1 MEEKKHRWIEFL
13 GGKNLLFTCTS
24 LLLIGA
30 CIWVLS
36 KISFLFT
43 PFAIILFAILPPA
56 IFAIVLYYMFHP
68 LVHQLE
74 RFLPRIWAVS
84 LLFLAVIALLILG
97 GVLIFPSIQEQLH
110 QLIDEFPTIFSDVQQ
125 LVQNFF
131 AKTPF
136 ADAINQSQS
145 SLNEV
150 WSKVGNFLENYLQNG
165 AQGVGSVF
173 SAVSTTLIT
182 LVTGPIIAFFL
193 LKDNH
198 RFYET
203 SKKIL
208 PPVMRKDANEIAQ
221 IVNQQIGAYLK
232 GQIISSVILG
242 IMYWPFF
249 LLIGLPFS
257 GILAIA
263 AGILCIIPY
272 IGPFVV
278 FLPGLIIALQ
288 VSWMM
293 AIKFLIVWF
302 AVQAVHGHLV
312 VPRVMGDKLQ
322 IHPVTIIFVLLVM
335 AELFG
340 LVGVIFGIPIYC
352 FIKVL
357 VIYLFRLFKRRY
369 NRFYGEKG
377 RYEETEFSKDDYL
390 KE

>member
-1 MEEKKHRWIEFL
+1 MEEKKQRWIEFL
-13 GGKNLLFTCTS
+13 GGKNFIFTCS
-24 LLLIGA
+24 AFLLLGS
-30 CIWVLS
+30 CVWLLS
-36 KISFLFT
+36 KIAFIFT
-43 PFAIILFAILPPA
+43 PLAIILFAILPPA
-56 IFAIVLYYMFHP
+56 IFAIVLYYMFNP
-68 LVHQLE
+68 LVSWCQTY
-74 RFLPRIWAVS
+74 LPRIWAVS
-84 LLFLAVIALLILG
+84 LLFLFVIGLFVLG
-97 GVLIFPSIQEQLH
+97 GVLIFPSVQEQLH
-110 QLIDEFPTIFSDVQQ
+110 QLIEEFPTIFSDVQQ
-125 LVQNFF
+125 LVQSFF

-136 ADAINQSQS
+136 ADAIHQSQS

-150 WSKVGNFLENYLQNG
+150 WSKIGSFLENYLQNG
-165 AQGVGSVF
+165 AKGVGSVF
-173 SAVSTTLIT
+173 SALSTTVIT

-193 LKDNH
+193 LKDND
-198 RFYET
+198 RFYQS

-208 PPVMRKDANEIAQ
+208 PPVMRRDAEEIAQ
-221 IVNQQIGAYLK
+221 IVNQQIGDYLK
-232 GQIISSVILG
+232 GQVVSSIILG

-278 FLPGLIIALQ
+278 FIPGLIIALQ

-302 AVQAVHGHLV
+302 VIQTIHGHLV

-322 IHPVTIIFVLLVM
+322 MHPVTIIFVLLVM

-340 LVGVIFGIPIYC
+340 LIGVIFGIPIYC
-352 FIKVL
+352 FVKVL
-357 VIYLFRLFKRRY
+357 VIYFFRRFKRRY

-377 RYEETEFSKDDYL
+377 RYEDTDFSKNDYL
-390 KE
+390 Q

>member
-1 MEEKKHRWIEFL
+1 MEEKKQRWIEFL
-13 GGKNLLFTCTS
+13 GGKNFIFTCS
-24 LLLIGA
+24 AFLLLGS
-30 CIWVLS
+30 CVWLLS
-36 KISFLFT
+36 KIAFIFT
-43 PFAIILFAILPPA
+43 PLAIILFAILPPA
-56 IFAIVLYYMFHP
+56 IFAIVLYYMFNP
-68 LVHQLE
+68 LVSWFQTY
-74 RFLPRIWAVS
+74 LPRIWAVS
-84 LLFLAVIALLILG
+84 LLFLFVIGLFVLG
-97 GVLIFPSIQEQLH
+97 GVLIFPSVQEQLH
-110 QLIDEFPTIFSDVQQ
+110 QLIEEFPTIFSDVQQ
-125 LVQNFF
+125 LVQSFF

-136 ADAINQSQS
+136 ADAIHQSQS

-150 WSKVGNFLENYLQNG
+150 WSKIGSFLENYLQNG
-165 AQGVGSVF
+165 AKGVGSVF
-173 SAVSTTLIT
+173 SALSTTVIT

-193 LKDNH
+193 LKDND
-198 RFYET
+198 RFYQS

-208 PPVMRKDANEIAQ
+208 PPVMRRDAEEIAQ
-221 IVNQQIGAYLK
+221 IVNQQIGDYLK
-232 GQIISSVILG
+232 GQVVSSIILG

-278 FLPGLIIALQ
+278 FIPGLIIALQ

-302 AVQAVHGHLV
+302 VIQAIHGHLV

-322 IHPVTIIFVLLVM
+322 MHPVTIIFVLLVM

-340 LVGVIFGIPIYC
+340 LIGVIFGIPIYC
-352 FIKVL
+352 FVKVL
-357 VIYLFRLFKRRY
+357 VIYFFRRFKRRY

-377 RYEETEFSKDDYL
+377 RYEDTDFSKNDYL
-390 KE
+390 Q

>member
-1 MEEKKHRWIEFL
+1 
-13 GGKNLLFTCTS
+13 
-24 LLLIGA
+24 
-30 CIWVLS
+30 
-36 KISFLFT
+36 
-43 PFAIILFAILPPA
+43 
-56 IFAIVLYYMFHP
+56 MFHP

-84 LLFLAVIALLILG
+84 LLFLAVIALLVLG

-150 WSKVGNFLENYLQNG
+150 WSKVGNFLENYLQKG

-232 GQIISSVILG
+232 GQIILSVILG

-249 LLIGLPFS
+249 
-257 GILAIA
+257 
-263 AGILCIIPY
+263 Y
-272 IGPFVV
+272 
-278 FLPGLIIALQ
+278 
-288 VSWMM
+288 
-293 AIKFLIVWF
+293 
-302 AVQAVHGHLV
+302 
-312 VPRVMGDKLQ
+312 
-322 IHPVTIIFVLLVM
+322 
-335 AELFG
+335 
-340 LVGVIFGIPIYC
+340 
-352 FIKVL
+352 
-357 VIYLFRLFKRRY
+357 
-369 NRFYGEKG
+369 
-377 RYEETEFSKDDYL
+377 
-390 KE
+390 